1 MEFAQDIFS
10 PERLGL
16 VTGSRCSPL
25 VPKIRAK
32 AGIDTLAR
40 TLAKE
45 IYFQHYDESGGWQ
58 TEHGKLCE
66 HSAFEYFNE
75 RFLPVE
81 KGRWIKVGDCG
92 GNTDAEGE
100 DFGVDFKC
108 PTSLQNWLNSLY
120 DGVTEGEYYNQA
132 QMYMYLT
139 GKPKWIIA
147 SFLMETNWMSDNG
160 LTYPVDQNKRMI
172 INEVTANEKWVEKML
187 TNLPKCIKLRNYYHE
202 CLKIKFG

>member
-10 PERLGL
+10 PERFGL

-25 VPKIRAK
+25 VPKVSAK

-45 IYFQHYDESGGWQ
+45 LYFQHYDESGGWQ
-58 TEHGKLCE
+58 TEHGKNME

-75 RFLPVE
+75 RYLSVE
-81 KGRWIKVGDCG
+81 KGRWIVKGDCG

-120 DGVTEGEYYNQA
+120 DGVTDGEYYNQA

-147 SFLMETNWMSDNG
+147 SFLMETDWMGQNG
-160 LTYPVDQNKRMI
+160 LTYPVDVNKRMI
-172 INEVTANEKWVEKML
+172 LNEVTASSEWVDKML
-187 TNLPKCIKLRNYYHE
+187 TNLPTCIQLRNYYYE
-202 CLKIKFG
+202 CLKVKFG